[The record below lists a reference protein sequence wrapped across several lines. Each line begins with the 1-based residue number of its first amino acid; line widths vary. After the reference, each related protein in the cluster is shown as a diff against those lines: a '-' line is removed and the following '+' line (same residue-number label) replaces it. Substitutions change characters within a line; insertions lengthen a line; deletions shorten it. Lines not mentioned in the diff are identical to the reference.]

1 MSGPK
6 YNKTVANLQGNDVL
20 PMLLKQP
27 QLRTGPTVKILPV
40 TLVIEYRVIALFP
53 DDEDIWGE
61 LGIDKKF
68 TLLWWLKLEN
78 MPLSC
83 VSSLDRSEVEIG
95 NSGPALWNTH
105 AHNLL
110 MTWDSQ

>member
-53 DDEDIWGE
+53 DDEDI
-61 LGIDKKF
+61 
-68 TLLWWLKLEN
+68 
-78 MPLSC
+78 
-83 VSSLDRSEVEIG
+83 
-95 NSGPALWNTH
+95 
-105 AHNLL
+105 
-110 MTWDSQ
+110 